1 MIGALDWA
9 LLIYID
15 QLYWRLYNSIMTHYA
30 TLGVAENASPD
41 EIKQAYRKLAGQHHP
56 DKGGDT
62 ATFQRVQEAYSI
74 IGNEGKRAQYD
85 AERRGGGFRFTV
97 NGQPFEHHFG
107 GMDEIF
113 TQFGFNPF
121 GDPFGRTHP
130 RRNKDLRIKIQVDLK
145 DTLEEQTKTITV
157 KTTNNDDVTVEV
169 KIPRGVTTGTTVK
182 YTGLGDNLFSTLS
195 RGDLYIQF
203 EVRQNSNYE
212 VHGIDLLT
220 NVSINSIE
228 ALVGCEKS
236 VTSLD
241 GKEFKV
247 SIPSGTQPNSKL
259 RLMGQGLWAMN
270 QNIRG
275 NLLININVVTPILTA
290 EQMQLAKQLLN
301 SFN

>member
-1 MIGALDWA
+1 
-9 LLIYID
+9 
-15 QLYWRLYNSIMTHYA
+15 MTHYA
-30 TLGVAENASPD
+30 TLGVEESASPD
-41 EIKQAYRKLAGQHHP
+41 EIKRAYRKLAGQHHP

-62 ATFQRVQEAYSI
+62 AAFQRIQEAYSI
-74 IGNEGKRAQYD
+74 IGDEGKRAQYD
-85 AERRGGGFRFTV
+85 AERRGGGGFRFSV

-107 GMDEIF
+107 GMDDIF
-113 TQFGFNPF
+113 SQFGFNPF
-121 GDPFGRTHP
+121 GDPFGRAQP
-130 RRNKDLRIKIQVDLK
+130 RRNKDLRIKIQIDLR

-182 YTGLGDNLFSTLS
+182 YSGLGDNLFATLP

-203 EVRQNSNYE
+203 EVRSNNNFE

-220 NVSINSIE
+220 NISINSIE
-228 ALVGCEKS
+228 AIVGCEKI

-241 GKEFKV
+241 NKEFKV
-247 SIPSGTQPNSKL
+247 SVPSGTQPNSKL
-259 RLMGQGLWAMN
+259 RLLGQGLYAMN

-275 NLLININVVTPILTA
+275 SLIINVSIVTPTLSPH
-290 EQMQLAKQLLN
+290 QLEIAKQLLN

>member
-1 MIGALDWA
+1 
-9 LLIYID
+9 
-15 QLYWRLYNSIMTHYA
+15 MTHYA

-41 EIKQAYRKLAGQHHP
+41 EIKRAYRKLAGQHHP

-62 ATFQRVQEAYSI
+62 AAFQRIQEAYSV
-74 IGNEGKRAQYD
+74 IGDEGKRAQYD
-85 AERRGGGFRFTV
+85 AERRGGGGFRFTV

-107 GMDEIF
+107 GGGMDDIF
-113 TQFGFNPF
+113 AQFGFNPF
-121 GDPFGRTHP
+121 GDPFGRAQP
-130 RRNKDLRIKIQVDLK
+130 RRNKDLRIKIQVDLR

-182 YTGLGDNLFSTLS
+182 YTGLGDNLFTTLP

-203 EVRQNSNYE
+203 EVRRNNNYE

-220 NVSINSIE
+220 DISINSIE
-228 ALVGCEKS
+228 ALVGCEKT
-236 VTSLD
+236 VTGLD
-241 GKEFKV
+241 NKEFKV
-247 SIPSGTQPNSKL
+247 AIPSGTQPNSKL

-270 QNIRG
+270 QNVRG
-275 NLLININVVTPILTA
+275 NLLININVVTPVLTEA
-290 EQMQLAKQLLN
+290 QMQLAKQLLN